1 MDPEALPLVGEE
13 TAKLLLPQSLSSA
26 AVCSS
31 VPDNRPSAR
40 RFDSHSSHQGHLARL
55 NMATCGDAPLNV
67 PPERFP
73 VCRDFHRSYS
83 LTSQPER
90 QVIPGNMD
98 VALKRQPDNQAGE
111 EDDTFSED
119 DMAFQD
125 GNLTAEEIKFLKEF
139 PDWKKEQEKFITT
152 LQAFAEDADKMH
164 KKFTKSK
171 VVANSV
177 TVVSEVA
184 TIVGFAL
191 IPVTAGASLLLSTAS
206 KGVSAAAAVS
216 TMVTELREKSHNRK
230 LRAQASVQ
238 VPMGDQ
244 EFRDT
249 GEKQSPDVTA
259 AGQALYR
266 CGRALKVIKKGIRA
280 LWPIKSQRHLGT
292 AAKHRQI
299 NWKVSAPARTQAQ
312 KASPGKVWT
321 MAKIARVSGR
331 AFASM
336 SLNEGMSAL
345 WKNWKELKDESKA
358 ELAEELRAQARELE
372 EVLAQY
378 TACYDALLK
387 KKTADVTSSLEV
399 CSLDDHSGLAHEYS
413 CPQAEDDS
421 AVPTVKPSSAP
432 MAVPPVLLP
441 APKLPEALIEE
452 LIRRSSLKEAK
463 KPQTQPWVSC

>member
-1 MDPEALPLVGEE
+1 MEL
-13 TAKLLLPQSLSSA
+13 
-26 AVCSS
+26 
-31 VPDNRPSAR
+31 
-40 RFDSHSSHQGHLARL
+40 
-55 NMATCGDAPLNV
+55 
-67 PPERFP
+67 
-73 VCRDFHRSYS
+73 
-83 LTSQPER
+83 
-90 QVIPGNMD
+90 
-98 VALKRQPDNQAGE
+98 
-111 EDDTFSED
+111 
-119 DMAFQD
+119 QD
-125 GNLTAEEIKFLKEF
+125 GTLTAEETKFLKEF
-139 PDWKKEQEKFITT
+139 PEWKKEQEKFITT

-230 LRAQASVQ
+230 LRAQASIQ
-238 VPMGDQ
+238 VPVGDQ
-244 EFRDT
+244 EFKDT

-280 LWPIKSQRHLGT
+280 LWPVKFQTHPGT

-299 NWKVSAPARTQAQ
+299 ARKVSAPVGTRVQ
-312 KASPGKVWT
+312 KASPGKVWS
-321 MAKIARVSGR
+321 MAKIARMSGR

-336 SLNEGMSAL
+336 SLNEGVSAL

-378 TACYDALLK
+378 TAYYDALLK
-387 KKTADVTSSLEV
+387 KSQKTADVTSSLEA
-399 CSLDDHSGLAHEYS
+399 SSPHDHEGLYHGYS
-413 CPQAEDDS
+413 SPQAEDNS
-421 AVPTVKPSSAP
+421 AVPTMKPSSVP
-432 MAVPPVLLP
+432 MAAPPVLLP
-441 APKLPEALIEE
+441 PRRLPEALIEE

-463 KPQTQPWVSC
+463 KTQAQPWVSS